1 MGVSTGR
8 RENCGQTP
16 LGTVSLR
23 KVSGQSERK
32 VYSCSTNLV
41 AQTKDMD
48 SLMVLQ
54 TRVWNHGCVAPHPSG
69 ASKGDPS
76 DFLPPFPSHPSFFY
90 DLNPG

>member
-8 RENCGQTP
+8 RDKCGQTP
-16 LGTVSLR
+16 LGIVSLC

-54 TRVWNHGCVAPHPSG
+54 TGVWNHGCVGPHSLWR
-69 ASKGDPS
+69 
-76 DFLPPFPSHPSFFY
+76 F
-90 DLNPG
+90 